1 MAYHAILDFEG
12 NKFDVISSECRIE
25 RSVDGKGRPSSN
37 LYSGK
42 IAIQIESNDD
52 TTIFERMASQYTPNE
67 GTITY
72 TKDEVDQMK
81 EVKWKNGYIVSFE
94 ESMKNTTGAPMTIS
108 FVISAQTVI
117 VGGETLT
124 QNWPEG

>member
-1 MAYHAILDFEG
+1 MAYHATLDLEG

-37 LYSGK
+37 LYSG
-42 IAIQIESNDD
+42 IITIQVESNDD
-52 TTIFERMASQYTPNE
+52 TMIFERMATQYTPNE
-67 GTITY
+67 GTITFM
-72 TKDEVDQMK
+72 KDEVDMMK
-81 EVKWKNGYIVSFE
+81 ELKWKNGYIVGFDE
-94 ESMKNTTGAPMTIS
+94 CMRNTDGSPMTIS

-124 QNWPEG
+124 QNWPEK